1 VIKKAFWQTQ
11 NLWISFSSGLE
22 AILLLLLFFFV
33 SPRLFAQNLEKF
45 NIQFESSTLK
55 HVFNELNVLTGY
67 EFAYSD
73 TEINSNR
80 LISVSARQKNAEEII
95 QLVALKA
102 GLDARFAGEK
112 VILKPLKEC
121 LLYHISGVVIDSA
134 DSSPLP
140 GVSISLSDASGGT
153 ISDAS
158 GRFELD
164 VPSSKSA
171 IRISSIGFAPWE
183 GSIRSDTALN
193 IRLQAMA
200 QTLSETIV
208 VAFGKEPEDLIT
220 GSVSHLEFNLN
231 NQIYPASLNATL
243 QSEISGLQI
252 QTNGGTPGSS
262 FNVTIRGISSITA
275 GNKPLYVIDGV
286 PVISGNYSQLD
297 FSGQSIDAISDIC
310 VNDIESVSV
319 LKDAAASSLYGSN
332 SSNGVILMN
341 TKRGL
346 PNHSSIEL
354 YTQYGIQQTTG
365 MLDML
370 NANQWMMLMNE
381 NAVSKGNPPV
391 YNEQEIQNNTINTD
405 WQNEVFRKAPTSDL
419 GLSIRGGTQKS
430 RYYIS
435 GNYFNQEGIII
446 GSDFRRYNLLMNYD
460 YLISDKLSIETGNS
474 FAYSVNNRVEGDQTL
489 NGPLPNAISMPP
501 VFPVYNSDGTYS
513 NDGPYANPVSIA
525 LLEKNLAYSY
535 RNTFHFKVNYEL
547 FKNFIVRSLTGLDY
561 YNLLEETFAP
571 KTTRQGA
578 KYNGLGIEATSNA
591 LRFYQTFYAD
601 YTIRNSLQQ
610 VDITA
615 GFSIE
620 SNKQHDI
627 FLRAQNFAGT
637 SFEFLQDAATPI
649 TTQSY
654 ETNSAANSLFT
665 RIKYS
670 YNQRY
675 VFTLNMRYDGSSKFG
690 ENNRFGFFP
699 SFSGLWYVSK
709 EDFFENR
716 AVTKLILSTSYGIT
730 GNDQIGNFMSLDLFS
745 AGSNYG
751 GEGGISPTQLANPDL
766 KWESTNQFNLGAQ
779 FELFNL
785 VAVRADYY
793 YKKTKDLLLQKPMP
807 ASSGYVFVMSNIG
820 KLQNQGF
827 EAIVT
832 TPIIKGSF
840 NWDATLNFTANRNK
854 VIELYQDQPITNIG
868 RAGSS
873 IAVGEPVSFF
883 YGFNVLGVNPD
894 DGNLIYEDLNQDG
907 KITDLD
913 RMKIGS
919 PHPDFYG
926 GIGSNFTYKGF
937 CLNLLFSYSYGNE
950 IFNSTRIY
958 SETISQSNQTTAILL
973 RWQNPGDIT
982 NVPKA
987 SVYNQF
993 TSSRFVEDGS
1003 FIRLKNIRFSY
1014 ELPVVLISKA
1024 GLKRLELFI
1033 AGKNLLT
1040 FTRYSGIDPEVNY
1053 NGLNAIAL
1061 GTDFFTCPQSKS
1073 LLFGLCARF

>member
-1 VIKKAFWQTQ
+1 MAFKHSTVIPFTVVLKLKAVF
-11 NLWISFSSGLE
+11 
-22 AILLLLLFFFV
+22 LLLLFCCI
-33 SPRLFAQNLEKF
+33 SPCLLAQHQEKF
-45 NIQFESSTLK
+45 NIQYESLTLK
-55 HVFNELNVLTGY
+55 YILSELTVLTGY

-80 LISVSARQKNAEEII
+80 LLTVSARQKSAEEII
-95 QLVALKA
+95 QSVAQKA
-102 GLDARFAGEK
+102 SLEARFTGKK
-112 VILKPLKEC
+112 VILKPLKEK
-121 LLYHISGVVIDSA
+121 LSFHISGVILDSL
-134 DSSPLP
+134 DSQPLP
-140 GVSISLSDASGGT
+140 GVSISLADASGGT
-153 ISDAS
+153 ISDAN
-158 GRFELD
+158 GKFDFD
-164 VPSSKSA
+164 VPITKSS
-171 IRISSIGFAPWE
+171 IRISSIGYTQWE
-183 GSIRSDTALN
+183 GVVRNDTVLN
-193 IRLQAMA
+193 IRLQAVA

-220 GSVSHLEFNLN
+220 GSVSHLKMDIND
-231 NQIYPASLNATL
+231 QMYPASLNATL
-243 QSEISGLQI
+243 QSELNGLQI
-252 QTNGGTPGSS
+252 QANGGTPGSS
-262 FNVTIRGISSITA
+262 YNVTIRGVSSITA
-275 GNKPLYVIDGV
+275 GNKPLYVVDGV
-286 PVISGNYSQLD
+286 PVIAGNFSQLD
-297 FSGQSIDAISDIC
+297 FSGQVIDAISDIST
-310 VNDIESVSV
+310 NDIESVTV

-332 SSNGVILMN
+332 SSNGVILIN

-346 PNHSSIEL
+346 PNQNRIDF
-354 YTQYGIQQTTG
+354 YTQYGFQQPTG
-365 MLDML
+365 RLDML
-370 NANQWMMLMNE
+370 NASQWMTLMNE
-381 NAVSKGNPPV
+381 QSISKGNPPV
-391 YNEQEIQNNTINTD
+391 YSEEDITANTIDTD
-405 WQNEVFRKAPTSDL
+405 WQKEVFRKAPTFDL

-435 GNYFNQEGIII
+435 GNYFNQEGILI
-446 GSDFRRYNLLMNYD
+446 GSDFRRYNLMMNYD
-460 YLISDKLSIETGNS
+460 YRINERFSIETGNT
-474 FAYSVNNRVEGDQTL
+474 FAYSINNRVEGDQTL

-501 VFPVYNSDGTYS
+501 VYPVFNDDGTYN

-525 LLEKNLAYSY
+525 MLEKNLAYTY

-547 FKNFIVRSLTGLDY
+547 FKNLILRSLTGLDY
-561 YNLLEETFAP
+561 YNLREETFAP

-601 YTIRNSLQQ
+601 YTLKRSLQQ
-610 VDITA
+610 LDLTA

-670 YNQRY
+670 YDQRY
-675 VFTLNMRYDGSSKFG
+675 VLTFNMRYDGSSKFG

-699 SFSGLWYVSK
+699 SVSGLWYVSK
-709 EDFFENR
+709 EAFFKNR
-716 AVTKLILSTSYGIT
+716 TLTKLILSTSYGIT

-745 AGSNYG
+745 AGSNYD

-766 KWESTNQFNLGAQ
+766 KWESTNQFNLAAQ
-779 FELFNL
+779 FELFSR
-785 VAVRADYY
+785 VSVRADYY

-807 ASSGYVFVMSNIG
+807 TSSGYAYIMSNIG

-827 EAIVT
+827 EALVSA
-832 TPIIKGSF
+832 PIIKGIFS
-840 NWDATLNFTANRNK
+840 WDATLNFTAIRNE
-854 VIELYQDQPITNIG
+854 VLELYQDQPINNIG

-894 DGNLIYEDLNQDG
+894 DGNLIYEDVYKDG
-907 KITDLD
+907 KINDLD
-913 RMKIGS
+913 RKKIGS

-926 GIGSNFTYKGF
+926 GIGSTLSYRGFSLNF
-937 CLNLLFSYSYGNE
+937 LFSYSYGNE

-958 SETISQSNQTTAILL
+958 TETISQSNQTTAILR
-973 RWQNPGDIT
+973 RWQNPGDNTDI
-982 NVPKA
+982 PKA

-1014 ELPVVLISKA
+1014 GLPVSLISKA
-1024 GLKRLELFI
+1024 GIKRMELFI

-1073 LLFGLCARF
+1073 LLIGLCARF

>member
-1 VIKKAFWQTQ
+1 MAFKDTP
-11 NLWISFSSGLE
+11 NLWISFPSSLK
-22 AILLLLLFFFV
+22 AVFLLFLFCCI
-33 SPRLFAQNLEKF
+33 SPFIFAQHQEKF
-45 NIQFESSTLK
+45 NIQFESSSLK
-55 HVFNELNVLTGY
+55 HILSELTILTGY

-73 TEINSNR
+73 TEINSSR
-80 LISVSARQKNAEEII
+80 LLTVSARQKSAEEII
-95 QLVALKA
+95 QSVAQKA
-102 GLDARFAGEK
+102 NLEVRFSGKK
-112 VILKPLKEC
+112 VILKPLKSKY
-121 LLYHISGVVIDSA
+121 LYHVTGVVYDSL
-134 DSSPLP
+134 DMQPLP
-140 GVSISLSDASGGT
+140 GASIALSDASDGT
-153 ISDAS
+153 ISDANGKFTIQVAS
-158 GRFELD
+158 TNN
-164 VPSSKSA
+164 S
-171 IRISSIGFAPWE
+171 IRISSIGYAPWQ
-183 GSIRSDTALN
+183 GTIRDDTVLN
-193 IRLQAMA
+193 IHLKAEA

-220 GSVSHLEFNLN
+220 GSVSHLKMDVND
-231 NQIYPASLNATL
+231 QMYPASLNATL
-243 QSEISGLQI
+243 QSELTGLQI
-252 QTNGGTPGSS
+252 QANGGTPGSS
-262 FNVTIRGISSITA
+262 LNVTIRGISSITA
-275 GNKPLYVIDGV
+275 GNKPLYVVDGV
-286 PVISGNYSQLD
+286 PVIAGNFSQLD
-297 FSGQSIDAISDIC
+297 FSGQVIDAISDIST
-310 VNDIESVSV
+310 NDIESVTV

-332 SSNGVILMN
+332 SSNGVILIN
-341 TKRGL
+341 TKRGM
-346 PNHSSIEL
+346 PNQNSIEF
-354 YTQYGIQQTTG
+354 YTQYGFQQPTG
-365 MLDML
+365 KLDML
-370 NANQWMMLMNE
+370 NATQWMTLMNE
-381 NAVSKGNPPV
+381 QAISKGNPPV
-391 YNEQEIQNNTINTD
+391 YSEEEIKNNPIDTD
-405 WQNEVFRKAPTSDL
+405 WQKEVFRKAPTFDL

-446 GSDFRRYNLLMNYD
+446 GSDFRRYNLMMNYD
-460 YLISDKLSIETGNS
+460 YRINDRFSIETGNT

-489 NGPLPNAISMPP
+489 NGPFPNAISMPP
-501 VFPVYNSDGTYS
+501 VYPVFNDDGTYN

-525 LLEKNLAYSY
+525 MLEKNLAYTY

-547 FKNFIVRSLTGLDY
+547 FKNFILRSLTGLDF
-561 YNLLEETFAP
+561 YNLREETFAP

-601 YTIRNSLQQ
+601 YTLKRSLQQ
-610 VDITA
+610 LDFTA

-670 YNQRY
+670 YDQRY
-675 VFTLNMRYDGSSKFG
+675 VLTFNMRYDGSSKFG

-699 SFSGLWYVSK
+699 SVSGLWYLSK
-709 EDFFENR
+709 EAFFKNR
-716 AVTKLILSTSYGIT
+716 VLTKLVLSTSYGIT

-766 KWESTNQFNLGAQ
+766 KWESTNQFNLAAQ
-779 FELFNL
+779 FELFST
-785 VAVRADYY
+785 VSVRADYY

-807 ASSGYVFVMSNIG
+807 TSSGYAYIMSNIG

-827 EAIVT
+827 EALVSA
-832 TPIIKGSF
+832 PIIKGIFS
-840 NWDATLNFTANRNK
+840 WDATFNFSANRNK
-854 VIELYQDQPITNIG
+854 VLELYQDQPINNIG

-894 DGNLIYEDLNQDG
+894 DGNLIYEDVYIDG
-907 KITDLD
+907 KINDLD
-913 RMKIGS
+913 RKKIGS

-926 GIGSNFTYKGF
+926 GIGSTLSYKGF
-937 CLNLLFSYSYGNE
+937 NLNFLFSYSYGND

-958 SETISQSNQTTAILL
+958 TETISQSNQTTAILR

-982 NVPKA
+982 DVPKA

-1014 ELPVVLISKA
+1014 GLPVSLISKA
-1024 GLKRLELFI
+1024 GIKRMELFI
-1033 AGKNLLT
+1033 AGKNLIT
-1040 FTRYSGIDPEVNY
+1040 FTHYSGIDPEVNY

-1073 LLFGLCARF
+1073 LLIGLCARF